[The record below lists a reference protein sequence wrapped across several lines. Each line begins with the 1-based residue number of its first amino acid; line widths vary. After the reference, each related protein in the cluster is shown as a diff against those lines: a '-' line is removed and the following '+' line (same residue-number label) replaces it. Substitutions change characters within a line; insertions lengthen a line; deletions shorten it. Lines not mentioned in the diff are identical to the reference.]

1 MFGSKMGKNKNM
13 TSNIDK
19 NKQKTTLKWLIQVER
34 WTENLNKYQINLLL
48 AVVIQEFSF
57 IDLGNVLFTDYLRL
71 TGTVSGVEL
80 EKTLQLRK

>member
-1 MFGSKMGKNKNM
+1 MGKNKNM